1 MSSDCLKLAS
11 RSGRNTGFTLVEIL
25 VVIAIISLLAAIA
38 IMQFSKFRVEA
49 YDFTAKSDLNNAIT
63 ALEAY
68 FVDWDTYPA
77 TSSGLLANDLNL
89 SQDVSFTQ
97 YQIETI
103 TAGSQTVYMVVKH
116 ASSPNSWQASYPE
129 DGNEIEP
136 EGKPLKNRGKR
147 LGQFK

>member
-1 MSSDCLKLAS
+1 LVSKSKRKA
-11 RSGRNTGFTLVEIL
+11 GFTLIELL
-25 VVIAIISLLAAIA
+25 VAIGIISILAALA
-38 IMQFSKFRVEA
+38 IMQYQEYRVRA
-49 YDFTAKSDLNNAIT
+49 FDTAAKSDLQNAMS

-77 TSSGLLANDLNL
+77 TSSELLANDFNL
-89 SQDVSFTQ
+89 SPGVSFTD

-103 TAGSQTVYMVVKH
+103 TAGSQTVYMVVTH

-129 DGNEIEP
+129 DGNDITP

-147 LGQFK
+147 LGHFK